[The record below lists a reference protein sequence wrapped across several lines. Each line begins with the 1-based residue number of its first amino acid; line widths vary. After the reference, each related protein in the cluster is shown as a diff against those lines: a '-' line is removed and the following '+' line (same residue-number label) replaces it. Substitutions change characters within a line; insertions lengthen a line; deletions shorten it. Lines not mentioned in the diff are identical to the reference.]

1 MVIFVTVCDV
11 FFPLGLQ
18 MTNGKFLNQEAG
30 TLEVQHILPVLG
42 WALTPPLGLFP
53 TSSVFPSPVWS
64 EALPRIYPTEFL
76 PSVLLASLPQLHD
89 YMAPATS
96 VSPSYPTPGPSE
108 SQGGLLCQACLCPVG
123 GKMVSELSTLSGRDC
138 LEESK
143 FQREGTRL
151 AVMAVVKMQSYLSSP
166 LVPVVLPWHG
176 TVEEQA
182 R

>member
-1 MVIFVTVCDV
+1 MIFVTVCDV

-30 TLEVQHILPVLG
+30 ILEVQHILPVLG
-42 WALTPPLGLFP
+42 WALTPPLGLFS
-53 TSSVFPSPVWS
+53 TSSVFLSPVWS

-96 VSPSYPTPGPSE
+96 VPPSCPAPGPSE

-123 GKMVSELSTLSGRDC
+123 GKMVSLN
-138 LEESK
+138 
-143 FQREGTRL
+143 
-151 AVMAVVKMQSYLSSP
+151 
-166 LVPVVLPWHG
+166 
-176 TVEEQA
+176 
-182 R
+182 